1 MPNPIRFDTKIILAK
16 IEATYGTDPTPTGA
30 ANAMLMKNVE
40 IRPMEGQDVSRNIER
55 PYMGAQEQFP
65 AGLYSVL
72 TGSVELVGSGSTGVA
87 PAWGPLMRACGV
99 AEVVTADAVPG
110 DGSGTVKYNPVTNNH
125 ESVCLHYYVGGTR
138 HILKGCRGTAELSC
152 NAQGIPEA
160 KFTLTGLFSI
170 PTEQTR
176 PTPTLT
182 GFQVPSVV
190 SQANTPIFTIDG
202 ISLVMNSV
210 TFNLGGS
217 VAPRLWIGREA
228 VIITDRAESIAAKV
242 EAVPLTTFDPFT
254 KANTRARVAFA
265 LQHGTTAGKR
275 VKVEAGSCAVNRLSG
290 YENSQNILEWP
301 LQLTPQPTA
310 GDDQW
315 LLTLS

>member
-16 IEATYGTDPTPTGA
+16 IETTYGTDPTPTGA
-30 ANAMLMKNVE
+30 LNAMLMKNVE
-40 IRPMEGQDVSRNIER
+40 IRPMEGQDVSRAIEL
-55 PYMGAQEQFP
+55 PYMAAQEEFP

-99 AEVVTADAVPG
+99 AEVVTPDAVVG
-110 DGSGTVKYNPVTNNH
+110 DGTVKYNPVSSNH
-125 ESVCLHYYVGGTR
+125 ESVCLHYYVGSTR
-138 HILKGCRGTAELSC
+138 HILRGCRGAAELTF

-170 PTEQTR
+170 PTEQAR
-176 PTPTLT
+176 PTPDLAA
-182 GFQVPSVV
+182 FQLPEVV
-190 SQANTPIFTIDG
+190 SHANTPTFTVDG

-210 TFNLGGS
+210 NFTLGGK
-217 VAPRLWIGREA
+217 VDPRLWIGREV
-228 VIITDRAESIAAKV
+228 VIITDRAESIVAKV

-254 KANTRARVAFA
+254 KANTRARVPLV
-265 LQHGTTAGKR
+265 LQHGTVPGKR
-275 VKVEAGSCAVNRLSG
+275 VKLEAGSCAIKRPSS

-315 LLTLS
+315 LLTLT